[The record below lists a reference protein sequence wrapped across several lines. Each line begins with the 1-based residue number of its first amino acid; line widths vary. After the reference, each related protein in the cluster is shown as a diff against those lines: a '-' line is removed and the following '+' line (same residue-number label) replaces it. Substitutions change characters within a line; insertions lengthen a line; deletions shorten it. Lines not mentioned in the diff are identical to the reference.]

1 MTILKKHTTTK
12 YLTVEKILHGETL
25 NCLVFEL
32 VDVDTDAHFLKFI
45 KVHIH
50 ISKVSCICVYFMIKR
65 NFKKKLKEIDEV
77 EISLVSKH
85 IALISL
91 GQNYLR
97 V

>member
-1 MTILKKHTTTK
+1 
-12 YLTVEKILHGETL
+12 
-25 NCLVFEL
+25 
-32 VDVDTDAHFLKFI
+32 
-45 KVHIH
+45 
-50 ISKVSCICVYFMIKR
+50 MIKR